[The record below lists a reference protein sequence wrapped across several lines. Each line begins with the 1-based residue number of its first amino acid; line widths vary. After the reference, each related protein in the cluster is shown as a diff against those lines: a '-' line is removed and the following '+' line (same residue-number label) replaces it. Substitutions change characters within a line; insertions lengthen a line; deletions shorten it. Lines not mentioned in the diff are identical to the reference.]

1 MGLRPAEVKKLTLAE
16 YSLMYIGY
24 HRRYEQEWNRT
35 RHLMYS
41 VINFGGMGT
50 TNPVPPSQIWPLD
63 MDTYGEI
70 KMITTLAQAIQLL
83 REFK

>member
-1 MGLRPAEVKKLTLAE
+1 MGLRPWEIKKITLGE
-16 YSLMYIGY
+16 YALMYIGY
-24 HRRYEQEWNRT
+24 HRRHEQEWNRT
-35 RHLMYS
+35 RHLMYA

-50 TNPVPPSQIWPLD
+50 TTTVPPSQIWPLD
-63 MDTYGEI
+63 MDSYGEQ

>member
-1 MGLRPAEVKKLTLAE
+1 MGLRPLEVKKLTLAE
-16 YSLMYIGY
+16 YALMYIGY
-24 HRRYEQEWNRT
+24 HRRHEQKWNHT
-35 RHLMYS
+35 RHLMYA

-50 TNPVPPSQIWPLD
+50 TTPIPPSQIWPLD

-70 KMITTLAQAIQLL
+70 QMITTMAQAIQLL